1 METNRRTNEIV
12 YSIRRLFAEET
23 QNLCTYLDNYATS
36 PRWSWIPIESFEIG
50 ISFHPLDDLRARR
63 IDTFSRLFYSS
74 TWNIMSRYGNILN
87 LVGSRYKISP
97 TPGRGEELL
106 RTYLIT
112 RRNESKLVIYDFIGG
127 IPNLINRRGPKR
139 RRLASSRS
147 IKYREGSFFCSE
159 NPFRPR
165 SLLVSGLN
173 KNN

>member
-1 METNRRTNEIV
+1 MDTNRVLRNR
-12 YSIRRLFAEET
+12 YRLPSIGRFTCSSNRHILAFVLLLHVEYYE
-23 QNLCTYLDNYATS
+23 
-36 PRWSWIPIESFEIG
+36 PIRKYTKS
-50 ISFHPLDDLRARR
+50 RR
-63 IDTFSRLFYSS
+63 I
-74 TWNIMSRYGNILN
+74 
-87 LVGSRYKISP
+87 KIQDIT
-97 TPGRGEELL
+97 TPGRGEKLL

-112 RRNESKLVIYDFIGG
+112 RRNESKLVIYDFRNS